1 MGWLG
6 HRRGDVRRQFGW
18 WASNGEETWQT
29 VAFGNRIDSRSR
41 ARERERERERE
52 RVDEQDR
59 VVSGRACAR
68 EKGRAWLT
76 GGAGGSVGVGWPW
89 RVGGRAEGGQRGP
102 SGGGGVGA

>member
-1 MGWLG
+1 MAR
-6 HRRGDVRRQFGW
+6 RRGGRW
-18 WASNGEETWQT
+18 LSAIASIAVHG
-29 VAFGNRIDSRSR
+29 
-41 ARERERERERE
+41 RERERE

-76 GGAGGSVGVGWPW
+76 GGAGRSVGEGWPW